1 VANPVLAWGVTFDL
15 TISIPLLYWFFV
27 VRTGKA
33 RALTIAP
40 VFLLGTMTAS
50 AVIPRAEQQFLRQLG
65 AVMVPFAE
73 LLLAGALVRRIAK
86 ARKERSTSSDPY
98 ERIHAAARTLACDGL
113 VADVIASEV
122 AMLYYATFG
131 WRLRAEEPR
140 GTALTFHERS
150 GWGSILACIFV
161 LIAAEGLGMHLL
173 LSRWSPIAAWAWTGL
188 DLWAAIWLLGDYNA
202 LRLRRS
208 FIDDDALHLRFGMR
222 WSVTI
227 PRELI
232 ASIDEVRT
240 ESDWKRKGVLKMSL
254 LEEPTMLI
262 TLREPLVAHGMAGL
276 RKTITAVALRPDR
289 EDALSVLQRAFSP
302 DGALSVRP

>member
-1 VANPVLAWGVTFDL
+1 MANPVLAWGVTFDL

-65 AVMVPFAE
+65 AVIVPFAE
-73 LLLAGALVRRIAK
+73 VLLAGALVRRIAK

-98 ERIHAAARTLACDGL
+98 ERIHAAARTLAGEGL
-113 VADVIASEV
+113 VADVIASEI

-140 GTALTFHERS
+140 GTTLTFHERS

-188 DLWAAIWLLGDYNA
+188 DLWAAVWLLGDYNA

-208 FIDDDALHLRFGMR
+208 FLDDDALHLRFGMR

-232 ASIDEVRT
+232 ASIDEVRA
-240 ESDWKRKGVLKMSL
+240 ESDWKRKGVLKVSL
-254 LEEPTMLI
+254 LEEPRVLI
-262 TLREPLVAHGMAGL
+262 TLREPVVAHGMAGL
-276 RKTITAVALRPDR
+276 RKTITVVALRPDQ
-289 EDALSVLQRAFSP
+289 EDAFSSWPRETSP
-302 DGALSVRP
+302 DGAPSARP

>member
-1 VANPVLAWGVTFDL
+1 MANPVLAWGVTFDL

-40 VFLLGTMTAS
+40 VFLVGTMTAS

-98 ERIHAAARTLACDGL
+98 ERIHAAARALAGDGL
-113 VADVIASEV
+113 VANVIASEI

-188 DLWAAIWLLGDYNA
+188 DLWAAVWLLGDYNA

-208 FIDDDALHLRFGMR
+208 FLDDDALHLRFGMR

-232 ASIDEVRT
+232 ASIDEVRS
-240 ESDWKRKGVLKMSL
+240 ESAWKRKGVLKVSL
-254 LEEPTMLI
+254 LEEPTVLI

-276 RKTITAVALRPDR
+276 RKTITAVALRPDQ
-289 EDALSVLQRAFSP
+289 EDALSVLQRAISP
-302 DGALSVRP
+302 DDALSVRP